1 MYIHRKFVMC
11 KPRSRSH
18 SRTYLP
24 TYLPTYQ
31 EAKELQNEYED
42 DEPDE
47 DEKNSAVLGTI
58 MPMVLGTLS
67 PSPLV
72 RVNSTTKWTAI

>member
-1 MYIHRKFVMC
+1 MSEVLGKYHLDTLKLVDQLCEELERQGF
-11 KPRSRSH
+11 S
-18 SRTYLP
+18 
-24 TYLPTYQ
+24 Q